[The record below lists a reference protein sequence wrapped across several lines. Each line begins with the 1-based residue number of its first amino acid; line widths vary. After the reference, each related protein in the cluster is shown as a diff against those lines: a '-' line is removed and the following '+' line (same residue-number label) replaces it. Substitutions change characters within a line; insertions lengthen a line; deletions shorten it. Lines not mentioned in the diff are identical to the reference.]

1 MNDWCTIFE
10 TCLPYQAQIVK
21 DMLETNG
28 IEAVILNQQDS
39 SCKFGTVKVMI
50 NKYDETKAI
59 EILKSTHCE

>member
-10 TCLPYQAQIVK
+10 TDLLYQAQIVK

-39 SCKFGTVKVMI
+39 SYKFGTIKIMI
-50 NKYDETKAI
+50 NKDNKNRAI

>member
-1 MNDWCTIFE
+1 MIGVPF
-10 TCLPYQAQIVK
+10 LKHAFPIRH
-21 DMLETNG
+21 